1 MEKLKHSDLYT
12 LEEYDKKR
20 GEIRA
25 QTMQHKKSRVVHL
38 GEHLSLY
45 FEDRQTILYQIQEML
60 RIEKIFTAD
69 GIAEELATY
78 NPLIPD
84 GGNWKA
90 TMMIE
95 YKDPEERVI
104 RLREL
109 VGIERSLYVRID
121 DLEKVYPIANEDLTR
136 ETEDKT
142 SAVHFLRFELTREMI
157 DATKGDAN
165 IRFNVEHP
173 NYKATFLANNE
184 IRNSLV
190 NDLN

>member
-1 MEKLKHSDLYT
+1 MHKLKHSDLYT

-20 GEIRA
+20 REIRTH
-25 QTMQHKKSRVVHL
+25 TMQHKKSRVVHL

-45 FEDRQTILYQIQEML
+45 FEDRKTILYQIQEML

-84 GGNWKA
+84 GSNWKA

-95 YKDPEERVI
+95 YEEPKERVI
-104 RLREL
+104 WLQKL
-109 VGIERSLYVRID
+109 VGIERKIYVQID

-136 ETEDKT
+136 ETPDKT
-142 SAVHFLRFELTREMI
+142 SAVHFLRFELTETMI
-157 DATKGDAN
+157 NAVKSKAE
-165 IRFNVEHP
+165 IRFGVEHP
-173 NYKATFLANNE
+173 NYSATYIANTE
-184 IRNSLV
+184 TCNSLA

>member
-1 MEKLKHSDLYT
+1 MHKLKHSDLYT

-20 GEIRA
+20 REIRA
-25 QTMQHKKSRVVHL
+25 HTMQHKKSRVVHL

-45 FEDRQTILYQIQEML
+45 FEDNKTILYQIQEML

-84 GGNWKA
+84 GSNWKA

-95 YKDPEERVI
+95 YKDPEERI
-104 RLREL
+104 IWLQKL
-109 VGIERSLYVRID
+109 VGIERKTYVQID

-136 ETEDKT
+136 ETTDKT
-142 SAVHFLRFELTREMI
+142 SAVHFLRFELTEKMI
-157 DATKGDAN
+157 NAVKNKAE
-165 IRFNVEHP
+165 IRFGVEHP
-173 NYKATFLANNE
+173 NYSATYIASADTCNSLAN
-184 IRNSLV
+184 
-190 NDLN
+190 DLD